1 LGNDSAPER
10 PSADP
15 VRGVGGDTPAASAS
29 HDAVLT
35 QPRDRSVVETEPVG
49 KHFGGVLAE
58 QLNFW
63 TSGVW
68 RRSICEAIVYI
79 LG

>member
-1 LGNDSAPER
+1 MGNDSAPGR

-49 KHFGGVLAE
+49 KHFGGVRQTPQAE
-58 QLNFW
+58 PLPGR
-63 TSGVW
+63 TGAPSAKGVVQ
-68 RRSICEAIVYI
+68 RH
-79 LG
+79 